1 MILSC
6 YSSRKDTNFIDIMFS
21 LRTAGGNDVPKS
33 CEKAHY
39 KDFHELDCTK

>member
-21 LRTAGGNDVPKS
+21 LRTAGEDIES
-33 CEKAHY
+33 MY
-39 KDFHELDCTK
+39 